1 MSGIQSLMQGA
12 APQGPQQST
21 PQGPQPR
28 QGMSMAPQN
37 NPSMSAAMD
46 LATDELDALGLDPR
60 TKAMLKTQEAYD
72 LMQSAQRELAMAQQQ
87 PMPPTIEGQRTQ
99 QTMQGIGALMQQLSP
114 GIQQQGQQMAMA
126 QRRQPMQ
133 GQRPPMQGQ
142 RPPMQSQR
150 PPMPQQGVSGMPARN
165 MQGMARGGVVGYAGP
180 DGSQVRPTP
189 TLGAVPPSAVGDEQ
203 IKQFASYYQTL
214 QAGLA
219 AATTPEDKAQSQ
231 QQIQALI
238 RDMGNAHG
246 KVMQYIDS
254 TKGFTTPSS
263 QMARGGI
270 VGFDGRDGSQVQGLT
285 PAMQREMEKIEL
297 ETQDAGAVSLDQREL
312 MAASLARV
320 AEQRARRAERDVRS
334 PDNELF
340 NIKAGL
346 VNKGYSQ
353 KEIERIISAGPQ
365 FETTNPQ
372 TGPFPPS
379 LIGGNRTGIISD
391 GGRGDTDNFAPAVGV
406 DTSGGAG
413 AETVTRQG
421 LLTQAQ
427 NVAGESLPITNATP
441 NISPEIL
448 KAMQARALADA
459 TTAGSDARKVEQGL
473 ASQAYAMSPEMK
485 AAYARKQQESDAEYA
500 AQLDPKKLK
509 DQRINALLTGLAA
522 PGGIARGGIEALK
535 GVTAVGDTA
544 AELRRKQSEERFGSA
559 KEREGINRDGKI
571 KGYEAGRS
579 ANDIA
584 YERTSAGANAAFQAL
599 SNIDIGAQNRENAN
613 RIAEQRV
620 ELETISMQLRSLDNQ
635 ANMASRDKNTQA
647 RILSDA
653 QRAAGDLRTEIGR
666 AMAESAF
673 LTEEKKKPYTNF
685 IASTQAQ
692 LAAVQAQINFA
703 AAQIGYDLDKAV
715 DDGGG
720 NNADIVAQARA
731 DLLE

>member
-1 MSGIQSLMQGA
+1 VPETKIGDLARSPLRDPIEGA
-12 APQGPQQST
+12 ALK
-21 PQGPQPR
+21 
-28 QGMSMAPQN
+28 N
-37 NPSMSAAMD
+37 IK
-46 LATDELDALGLDPR
+46 LDA
-60 TKAMLKTQEAYD
+60 
-72 LMQSAQRELAMAQQQ
+72 SA
-87 PMPPTIEGQRTQ
+87 
-99 QTMQGIGALMQQLSP
+99 LS
-114 GIQQQGQQMAMA
+114 
-126 QRRQPMQ
+126 
-133 GQRPPMQGQ
+133 
-142 RPPMQSQR
+142 
-150 PPMPQQGVSGMPARN
+150 N
-165 MQGMARGGVVGYAGP
+165 
-180 DGSQVRPTP
+180 T
-189 TLGAVPPSAVGDEQ
+189 
-203 IKQFASYYQTL
+203 
-214 QAGLA
+214 
-219 AATTPEDKAQSQ
+219 
-231 QQIQALI
+231 
-238 RDMGNAHG
+238 
-246 KVMQYIDS
+246 
-254 TKGFTTPSS
+254 
-263 QMARGGI
+263 
-270 VGFDGRDGSQVQGLT
+270 
-285 PAMQREMEKIEL
+285 
-297 ETQDAGAVSLDQREL
+297 
-312 MAASLARV
+312 
-320 AEQRARRAERDVRS
+320 
-334 PDNELF
+334 
-340 NIKAGL
+340 
-346 VNKGYSQ
+346 
-353 KEIERIISAGPQ
+353 
-365 FETTNPQ
+365 
-372 TGPFPPS
+372 
-379 LIGGNRTGIISD
+379 
-391 GGRGDTDNFAPAVGV
+391 
-406 DTSGGAG
+406 
-413 AETVTRQG
+413 
-421 LLTQAQ
+421 
-427 NVAGESLPITNATP
+427 
-441 NISPEIL
+441 
-448 KAMQARALADA
+448 
-459 TTAGSDARKVEQGL
+459 ARKAEQGL

-485 AAYARKQQESDAEYA
+485 AAYARQQQERDAYYT

-509 DQRINALLTGLAA
+509 DQRINALLAGLAA